1 MGKINAVK
9 NNRSKEDGSLDQIL
23 MIVSY
28 LKELNILSIMLRIL
42 LAVICGGIIG
52 IERGRSHQPAGMRT
66 YMLVCLG
73 AAIVMATGQ
82 YMHDTF
88 ETGDPSR
95 LGAQVISG
103 IGFLGAGSIITSGK
117 TKVRGLTT
125 AAGLWAS
132 ACIGLTIGV
141 GFYSA
146 GLIATLVVYLIM
158 ARFKKLEYKF
168 LVDDVYSGIY
178 IEYDDTLSITDI
190 AQHIAGSGLEIEEVQ
205 RGTKGKGFQKALV
218 TLKNTKNESR
228 DEILRIL
235 DCIDGVKYAKYAF

>member
-1 MGKINAVK
+1 M
-9 NNRSKEDGSLDQIL
+9 
-23 MIVSY
+23 
-28 LKELNILSIMLRIL
+28 
-42 LAVICGGIIG
+42 
-52 IERGRSHQPAGMRT
+52 
-66 YMLVCLG
+66 
-73 AAIVMATGQ
+73 
-82 YMHDTF
+82 
-88 ETGDPSR
+88 
-95 LGAQVISG
+95 
-103 IGFLGAGSIITSGK
+103 
-117 TKVRGLTT
+117 RGLTT

-235 DCIDGVKYAKYAF
+235 DCIDGVKYAKYVF